1 MDDDTPERPAEVDSP
16 GLASATSL
24 REPLMALARRM
35 RRQRPDHQLPL
46 TQVQVLAD
54 LARGGPLTPV
64 ELAAHERVRPQSLT
78 PAVNALEADGL
89 VTKRP
94 DPTDGRRQLLE
105 LTAAGDA
112 LVTADRAQRDAWLA
126 AAMAAELTP
135 LERDLLHLVAP
146 LLRRL
151 ADAEPVAARER

>member
-1 MDDDTPERPAEVDSP
+1 MDDDSPARRTEVDSLD
-16 GLASATSL
+16 LASATSL
-24 REPLMALARRM
+24 RDPLMALARRM

-46 TQVQVLAD
+46 TQVQVLSD

-89 VTKRP
+89 LTKRS

-105 LTAAGDA
+105 LTPAGEA
-112 LVTADRAQRDAWLA
+112 LVA
-126 AAMAAELTP
+126 AHLQIAV
-135 LERDLLHLVAP
+135 DLLDLSIDQSVG
-146 LLRRL
+146 
-151 ADAEPVAARER
+151 